1 MIPDIDSEI
10 GLLCYSTMFPGCGGQ
25 IRRSPEDFE
34 VSEVIS
40 PEAESSIGGAGD
52 YPVYS
57 LKKTGIDTGHALSG
71 LLKKTGLRLR
81 SLGLKDARAVTTQ
94 YVYSGAK
101 TAGPERF
108 ETGKYSVRRLGY
120 TKRPLSKKH
129 MIGNRFS
136 IRVRDNAPFDSF
148 DEHHRVLN
156 FYGYQRFGSAR
167 PVTHLIGKALVRRR
181 YPDAVRYLLSHTS
194 KYDTEENTEIRK
206 RMRDT
211 SRLGEVYGEIPPGM
225 DLERRIASE
234 LIEHGDA
241 FRAVR
246 SLPVE
251 MRRFYVQAYQSYIF
265 NLTVSHAFDS
275 GEELFSS
282 RDGDVC
288 YDGDGVLGKHAG
300 GPDQSLAVP
309 VVGHSYYKKTRFHL
323 HISKI
328 LEREEVS
335 PGDFYIRGMQEASS
349 EGGFRNAAVRVA
361 DFSVSGDTASFLL
374 SRGSF
379 ATVVMR
385 EIMKPDEPLR
395 SGF

>member
-10 GLLCYSTMFPGCGGQ
+10 GLLCYSTEFPGCGGQ
-25 IRRSPEDFE
+25 IRYSPEDFK

-40 PEAESSIGGAGD
+40 PKIESSIKDTGD

-57 LKKTGIDTGHALSG
+57 LKKTRIDTNHALSS
-71 LLKKTGLRLR
+71 LFKKTGFRLR
-81 SLGLKDARAVTTQ
+81 SLGLKDAKAVTTQ
-94 YVYSGAK
+94 YVYSNAK
-101 TAGPERF
+101 TAGLERF
-108 ETGKYSVRRLGY
+108 ETDKYSVRRLGY
-120 TKRPLSKKH
+120 TGRPLSKKH

-136 IRVRDNAPFDSF
+136 IKVRNNAPFDSF

-167 PVTHLIGKALVRRR
+167 PVTHLIGKALVQKQ
-181 YPDAVRYLLSHTS
+181 YSDAIHYLLSHTS
-194 KYDTEENTEIRK
+194 KYDTEENTRIREQMQDASK
-206 RMRDT
+206 
-211 SRLGEVYGEIPPGM
+211 LGEIYEQIPPQM
-225 DLERRIASE
+225 DLERKIASE

-241 FRAVR
+241 LKAIR

-265 NLTVSHAFDS
+265 NLTLSHTFDL

-288 YDGDGVLGKHAG
+288 YGNGVLGKHVDG
-300 GPDQSLAVP
+300 LDQSLAIP
-309 VVGHSYYKKTRFHL
+309 VVGYSYYKKTRFHF

-328 LEREEVS
+328 LEREGVS
-335 PGDFYIRGMQEASS
+335 PRDFYMKEMQEASN
-349 EGGFRNAAVRVA
+349 EGGFRNAAVRVD
-361 DFSVSGDTASFLL
+361 DFAVSGDTASFLL

-385 EIMKPDEPLR
+385 EIMKPDEPLQ